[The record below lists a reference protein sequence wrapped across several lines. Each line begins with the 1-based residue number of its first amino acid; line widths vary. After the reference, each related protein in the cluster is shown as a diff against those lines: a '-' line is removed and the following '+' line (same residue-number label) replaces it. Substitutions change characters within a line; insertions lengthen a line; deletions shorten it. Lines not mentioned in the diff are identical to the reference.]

1 MNAADAPVMAAIV
14 AIISLLLRLQAVLDD
29 DVVLFVSVL

>member
-14 AIISLLLRLQAVLDD
+14 AIILLLQNLQEVLGD